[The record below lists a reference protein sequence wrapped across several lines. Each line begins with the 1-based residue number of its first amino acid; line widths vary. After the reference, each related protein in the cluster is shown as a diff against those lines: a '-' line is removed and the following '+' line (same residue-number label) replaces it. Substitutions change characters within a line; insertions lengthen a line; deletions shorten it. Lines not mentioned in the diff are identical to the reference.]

1 MDLTIEQNNRFRSK
15 DIIKAGL
22 RIQKNFI
29 THQKF
34 HVNTLL
40 SLHSAY

>member
-29 THQKF
+29 IHQKF